1 MYDVIVVGAGPAGCR
16 TAARL
21 AGAGH
26 HTLVLERHAGAGER
40 VCCTGILG
48 AECVNTYHFPEA
60 VRLHA
65 ASSAR
70 LISPNGAAIHISR
83 DSVQAYVIDRAAG
96 DAWLATQAAAAG
108 AEFAYRADVNDVR
121 VTADGVSLTCAD
133 GTEYRGRAAVIASG
147 YGRGFTERI
156 GLGRCPDAVMGV
168 QVEAPVT
175 GVKEVEVHFGSA
187 FAPGFFAW
195 VVPLSADRARIG
207 LIARRDV
214 KRCLADF
221 LAYIKL
227 EGRLAGAPTPA
238 RYGGIPMRPLKQSYA
253 PRLLAVGDA
262 AGQAKPL
269 TGGGVYYALLAADIA
284 ADVLDESLR
293 RDDLSAVAL
302 AAYQRGWQRLLKRE
316 LDHSYTARRAF
327 EHLSD
332 GQISRIFGI
341 IDRSGVMNRLAAA
354 KDLSFD
360 WHATVIRALA
370 AQAVRSPRR
379 TGSLLRALLPG

>member
-40 VCCTGILG
+40 VCCTGLLG
-48 AECVNTYHFPEA
+48 AECVDAYHFPEA
-60 VRLHA
+60 VRLYA
-65 ASSAR
+65 ASGAR
-70 LISPNGAAIHISR
+70 LISPRGESIHIVR
-83 DSVQAYVIDRAAG
+83 DSVQAYVIDRAAA
-96 DAWLATQAAAAG
+96 DAWLAAQAAAAG
-108 AEFAYRADVNDVR
+108 AEFAYRATVSDVQVD
-121 VTADGVSLTCAD
+121 ADGVNVSCAD
-133 GTEYRGRAAVIASG
+133 GTVHRGRAAVIASG
-147 YGRGFTERI
+147 YGRDFTERL
-156 GLGRCPDAVMGV
+156 GLGRCSDAVMGV
-168 QVEAPVT
+168 QVEAPVR
-175 GVKEVEVHFGSA
+175 GVKEVEVYFGSA

-195 VVPLSADRARIG
+195 VVPLAAGRARIG
-207 LIARRDV
+207 LIARRDS

-221 LAYIKL
+221 LAHL
-227 EGRLAGAPTPA
+227 ESAGRLAGVPGPA
-238 RYGGIPMRPLKQSYA
+238 RYGGIPIRPLKRSYA
-253 PRLLAVGDA
+253 ARLLAVGDV

-284 ADVLDESLR
+284 ADVLDEALTG
-293 RDDLSAVAL
+293 DDLSVAGL

-316 LDHSYTARRAF
+316 LDHSYTARRVF

-354 KDLSFD
+354 KELSFD
-360 WHATVIRALA
+360 WHATVIRTLA
-370 AQAVRSPRR
+370 AQAVCSPRR